1 MKTIFRHTVFTA
13 ITLYVLSASFSG
25 ITVRD
30 LTVLLITSLVFT
42 FLHVFVKPILKILFL
57 PVNIITFGLF
67 SWLLQAL
74 VLYLA
79 IIVVPGFDIQ
89 RIHLA
94 SFSIGS
100 FEFASITLSRFWSI
114 TFVAFLLALGNNIL
128 SAVL

>member
-1 MKTIFRHTVFTA
+1 MKTIIRQTIFTA
-13 ITLYVLSASFSG
+13 ITLYILSASLSG
-25 ITVRD
+25 ITIRN
-30 LTVLLITSLVFT
+30 LSVLLLTSFVFT
-42 FLHVFVKPILKILFL
+42 ILHIFVKPILKVLFL

-67 SWLLQAL
+67 SWVLQAL

-79 IIVVPGFDIQ
+79 ILVVPGFDIQ

-114 TFVAFLLALGNNIL
+114 TCVAFLISFGNSVLGT
-128 SAVL
+128 VL